1 MVPTGRLSNSNP
13 TARLVLAFWASEEK
27 RLTGWKQGHTP
38 ASLFETPA
46 FGGGF
51 FLPVRKPMESVIN
64 EIEFDFEQTVSI
76 RTDVK
81 LMSKDDEKQIV
92 SEAPAETLEEMVYQ
106 SLVTDELYLRA
117 RAKEIATKLKQDDLE
132 VRRIEYWDDEGN
144 KV

>member
-13 TARLVLAFWASEEK
+13 TARLVLAFWGSEEK

-38 ASLFETPA
+38 ASRFETPA

-51 FLPVRKPMESVIN
+51 FLSGRKPMESVIN

-81 LMSKDDEKQIV
+81 LSKDDVKQIV
-92 SEAPAETLEEMVYQ
+92 SEAPAETLEEIVYQ

>member
-1 MVPTGRLSNSNP
+1 MVPTGRLSISNP
-13 TARLVLAFWASEEK
+13 TESLALAFWLCEEK

-38 ASLFETPA
+38 ASRFGTPA

-51 FLPVRKPMESVIN
+51 FLAAREPMESVIN
-64 EIEFDFEQTVSI
+64 EIEFNFEQTVSI

-81 LMSKDDEKQIV
+81 LSKDDVKQIV
-92 SEAPAETLEEMVYQ
+92 SEAPAETLEEIVYQ

-144 KV
+144 KA

>member
-1 MVPTGRLSNSNP
+1 METFSWGLF
-13 TARLVLAFWASEEK
+13 LACWFCEEK

-38 ASLFETPA
+38 ASRFGTPA

-51 FLPVRKPMESVIN
+51 FLSAREPMESVIN
-64 EIEFDFEQTVSI
+64 EIEFNFEQTVSI

-81 LMSKDDEKQIV
+81 LSKDDVKQIV
-92 SEAPAETLEEMVYQ
+92 SEAPAETLEEIVYQ

-117 RAKEIATKLKQDDLE
+117 RAKEIAAKLKQDDLD
-132 VRRIEYWDDEGN
+132 VNRIEYWDDEGN

>member
-1 MVPTGRLSNSNP
+1 MLY
-13 TARLVLAFWASEEK
+13 AREEK

-38 ASLFETPA
+38 ESRFGTPA

-51 FLPVRKPMESVIN
+51 FLSAGKPMESVIN
-64 EIEFDFEQTVSI
+64 EIEFNFEQTVSI

-81 LMSKDDEKQIV
+81 LSKDDVKQIV
-92 SEAPAETLEEMVYQ
+92 SEAPTETLEEIVYQ

-117 RAKEIATKLKQDDLE
+117 RAKEIAAKLKQDTLE
-132 VRRIEYWDDEGN
+132 VNKIEYWDDEGN

>member
-1 MVPTGRLSNSNP
+1 MVPTGRLSISNP
-13 TARLVLAFWASEEK
+13 TARLVLAFWSSEDK
-27 RLTGWKQGHTP
+27 RHTGWKQGHTP
-38 ASLFETPA
+38 ASRFETPA

-51 FLPVRKPMESVIN
+51 FLPGGKPMESVIN

-81 LMSKDDEKQIV
+81 LSKDDVKQIV
-92 SEAPAETLEEMVYQ
+92 SEAPAETLEEIVYQ